1 VQLEKLEELISR
13 FKQKEKSALARLISL
28 IENEPE
34 MASAVFSRFNSPKQ
48 PSYILGITGPPGAG
62 KSSLISQLVEKLN
75 AQGKTVGVIS
85 IDPSSPFTG
94 GAFLGDRIRMA
105 TAVQHES
112 CFMRSMAS
120 RGSVGGLSRATFDTC
135 LLMEAFGYEI
145 IIIETIGAGQ
155 SEVDV
160 LKFADTILVLNVPG
174 LGDSIQ
180 CQKAGIMEI
189 GDILVVNKKDLGGE
203 EIAVQLDLML
213 DDAVMFI
220 GESGWRPPVVQTNS
234 ISGEGFDELLEEI
247 ENHKEHIT
255 LSGELEEKRKKRMKE
270 KLTDVIRYRIEEY
283 ILKEIYPKIES
294 SVMDQL
300 SENKY
305 SVYGIAEN
313 IYETFLSHQKGSEK
327 E

>member
-1 VQLEKLEELISR
+1 MQREKLEELINR

-28 IENEPE
+28 IENEPG
-34 MASAVFSRFNSPKQ
+34 MLDAVFGHFDPPKQ
-48 PSYILGITGPPGAG
+48 PSYIIGITGPPGAG
-62 KSSLISQLVEKLN
+62 KSSLINQMVEKMT
-75 AQGKTVGVIS
+75 AQGKSVGVIS

-94 GAFLGDRIRMA
+94 GAFLGDRIRMS
-105 TAVQHES
+105 TAVQHER

-135 LLMEAFGYEI
+135 LLFEAFGYEV
-145 IIIETIGAGQ
+145 IIIETVGAGQ

-234 ISGEGFDELLEEI
+234 ISGEGIDELVEEI
-247 ENHKEHIT
+247 WNHKEHIT
-255 LSGELEEKRKKRMKE
+255 LSGELEEKRRKRIKE
-270 KLTDVIRYRIEEY
+270 KLMDVIRNRIEDH
-283 ILKEIYPKIES
+283 IMKEVYPNIEA
-294 SVMDQL
+294 SVMDKL
-300 SENKY
+300 AANKY
-305 SVYGIAEN
+305 SVYGVAGT
-313 IYETFLSHQKGSEK
+313 IYKTFLSQLKGSEN
-327 E
+327 